1 MRSLV
6 VGGVQIPEALIAREA
21 QNHPASDG
29 AQAWAEA
36 AHALAVRALLLHRAR
51 QLDLEPEPEIDAAGR
66 EETPEEAL
74 IRAVLDL
81 EVTVEA
87 PTEAECRRVYESQA
101 ERFRTPDL
109 VEASHILLAAEGD
122 DGRQAALDVIADLA
136 CAPGRFAELART
148 LSACSSAAVGGSLGQ
163 LGPGDLVGE
172 VEAVLARLQPGQV
185 SPEPVR
191 SRFGWHV
198 LRLDRRIEGR
208 ALPFEHVEPNIRLN
222 LEGRAWSNAA
232 ARYVSALADQARHD
246 GVIQA
251 TDGDADEGGATLGA
265 LLVADVTAGRL
276 AAWLGGA
283 DPALLARVE
292 AAAGQAETPLAAWVR
307 AQARAFVADADDEA
321 WTQLISAA
329 QGATDPALAALASIL
344 RGKLTPEPRRFT
356 VIQRRA

>member
-21 QNHPASDG
+21 QNHPAADG
-29 AQAWAEA
+29 AQAWGEA

-81 EVTVEA
+81 EVIAEA
-87 PTEAECRRVYESQA
+87 PTEAECRRVYETQA
-101 ERFRTPDL
+101 ARFRTPDL
-109 VEASHILLAAEGD
+109 IEASHILIDSD
-122 DGRQAALDVIADLA
+122 DDAGRQTAIDVIAELAGTPARFGDLA
-136 CAPGRFAELART
+136 KT
-148 LSACSSAAVGGSLGQ
+148 LSACPSAAVGGSLGQ

-185 SPEPVR
+185 APEPVR

-208 ALPFEHVEPNIRLN
+208 AVPFEHVEPDIRLN
-222 LEGRAWSNAA
+222 LEGRAWANAA
-232 ARYVSALADQARHD
+232 ARYVSALADQARHN

-251 TDGDADEGGATLGA
+251 ADGETDEGGANLGA
-265 LLVADVTAGRL
+265 LLVADATAGRL
-276 AAWLGGA
+276 TAWLRGA
-283 DPALLARVE
+283 DPALLDRIETAADE
-292 AAAGQAETPLAAWVR
+292 AGAPLTQWVGTQA
-307 AQARAFVADADDEA
+307 QAFVADADDEA
-321 WTQLISAA
+321 WTRLISAA
-329 QGATDPALAALASIL
+329 QGAADPALAALAAIL
-344 RGKLTPEPRRFT
+344 RGKLAPEPRRFT